1 MSPKPE
7 TEAQR
12 AEAVRRAQLHTDRGQ
27 AVGGD
32 PKGCKQA
39 TVGVFLFLFS
49 LGCILAEGAA
59 VMAEHN
65 ILY

>member
-12 AEAVRRAQLHTDRGQ
+12 AEAVRRAQLHSDRGQ
-27 AVGGD
+27 AVGGN
-32 PKGCKQA
+32 PKSCKQA
-39 TVGVFLFLFS
+39 AVGMFLFLFGLS
-49 LGCILAEGAA
+49 CLIAEGAK

-65 ILY
+65 IPY